1 MSDFDPSA
9 PSRAC
14 ASCGRRVP
22 RPVAVCRCGARL
34 AAAASARSDARLHDG
49 AADTGA
55 GRTLMA
61 LAAAFGG
68 LLLLAIWVWR
78 PAPEPVNEFTAP
90 PVRFVAAAADR
101 DRDRDEAVDRDEDPL
116 EDLSAPAPEEEEKA
130 AAPEDPEPSTP
141 PLEEMV
147 RLVTPAI
154 VQVETPGNRGTA
166 FFVGPDTLITNVH
179 VVGPSHTVTIRRS
192 SGASSEARVQTR
204 SSQFDIAV
212 LKVFNPEPGQAVI
225 RLGSAAAAQSGQEVV
240 AIGSALGTLQNTV
253 TRGIVSAVRQSG
265 GATLVQTDAA
275 VNPGNSGGPLL
286 DRKGQAI
293 GVTTMGYSGRQGL
306 NFAVAAEHVQA
317 VLEGRA
323 DGGSSSVAKGLE
335 GLSPQL
341 PSEAEQVRNS
351 AAQQYEQAVGQLA
364 GRADRVDSAW
374 RQFRGSCYQ
383 GMVAGTYDR
392 EWFALFDANA
402 MRGAVVTGC
411 EGYFSEIR
419 LEAGKIRDAVL
430 AIDEAARRAG
440 VYPGTLREVKRRHRL
455 DYPGW
460 DR

>member
-34 AAAASARSDARLHDG
+34 TSAASAHSGVHLHDG
-49 AADTGA
+49 GEDTGA

-61 LAAAFGG
+61 LAATFGG

-78 PAPEPVNEFTAP
+78 PAPEPVNEFTVPA
-90 PVRFVAAAADR
+90 VRIVAAAADHAR
-101 DRDRDEAVDRDEDPL
+101 DVAVEGDEDTL
-116 EDLSAPAPEEEEKA
+116 DALSAPASEEEEAA

-147 RLVTPAI
+147 RLVTPAV

-192 SGASSEARVQTR
+192 SGASSQARVQTR

-225 RLGSAAAAQSGQEVV
+225 RLGSAEAAQSGQEVV

-265 GATLVQTDAA
+265 GAMLVQTDAA

-323 DGGSSSVAKGLE
+323 DAPGSSSVAQGLE

-351 AAQQYEQAVGQLA
+351 AAQQYERAVGQLA
-364 GRADRVDSAW
+364 ERAERVDSAW

-383 GMVAGTYDR
+383 GMVAGVYDR
-392 EWFALFDANA
+392 EWFALFDPNA